1 MSGIASIYFLDKKA
15 KPIIF
20 RNYRGEVE
28 QDISSNMQRK
38 VLELEETNM
47 KPVFSVNSVHYA
59 WIKHSN
65 IYIVAVAKRNPNLSI
80 IFCFLH
86 KLVDILIGYFGRL
99 EDESIRDNF
108 VLIYELLDE
117 IIDHGYPQTTD
128 TKLLKEYITTQS
140 NKIKAQKATTEVIN
154 NEVSRTPGIKY
165 KVNQAFLDVV
175 EKVNSL
181 ISHKGEML
189 RSEVVGQINM
199 KTLLSGMPV
208 LKLGLNDKIF
218 YQVSGRT
225 TSSKTIEMDDLK
237 FHNCV
242 NMNKFESER
251 IIEFTPPDGT
261 FVLMNYRLNIQLKP
275 LIWVEVQINNIT
287 ETKIEYKV
295 KAKSNYKN
303 KSTAKNVLIFI
314 PVPNDLNNPLFKTQ
328 NGTVS
333 YLPGKEAIQWSLKS
347 FPGQTDI
354 FLRFQFSVPTVRK
367 ENSDKSIKRPIEVS
381 FEIPSFTVSGIN
393 VRYLKITEKSGYQA
407 FPYVK
412 YLTKNGQYQIRM
424 V

>member
-1 MSGIASIYFLDKKA
+1 MSGISSLYFLDKKA

-20 RNYRGEVE
+20 RNYRGDVG
-28 QDISSNMQRK
+28 QDISANIQRK
-38 VLELEETNM
+38 VLELEESNM
-47 KPVFSVNSVHYA
+47 KPVFTVNNVHYT
-59 WIKHSN
+59 WIKHRN
-65 IYIVAVAKRNPNLSI
+65 IYIVAVSRRNPNVAM

-86 KLVDILIGYFGRL
+86 KLVNILIGYFGRL

-117 IIDHGYPQTTD
+117 VLDHGYPQTTD
-128 TKLLKEYITTQS
+128 TKLLKEYIMTQS
-140 NKIKAQKATTEVIN
+140 NKLK
-154 NEVSRTPGIKY
+154 
-165 KVNQAFLDVV
+165 
-175 EKVNSL
+175 
-181 ISHKGEML
+181 
-189 RSEVVGQINM
+189 
-199 KTLLSGMPV
+199 V
-208 LKLGLNDKIF
+208 LKTPTVGLNDKIF
-218 YQVSGRT
+218 YQVSGRS

-251 IIEFTPPDGT
+251 IIEFTPPDGN

-275 LIWVEVQINNIT
+275 LIWVEVNINHVTNT
-287 ETKIEYKV
+287 RIEYKV

-303 KSTAKNVLIFI
+303 KSTAKNVGIYI
-314 PVPNDLNNPLFKTQ
+314 PVPNDINNPLFKTQ
-328 NGTVS
+328 NGKVS
-333 YLPGKEAIQWSLKS
+333 YLPSKEAIQWSLKT
-347 FPGQTDI
+347 FPGQTEI
-354 FLRFQFSVPTVRK
+354 FLRFQFNVPTVRA
-367 ENSDKSIKRPIEVS
+367 ENSDNSLKKPIEIT

-393 VRYLKITEKSGYQA
+393 VRYLKVTEKSGYQA

>member
-1 MSGIASIYFLDKKA
+1 MSGISSIYFLDKKA

-20 RNYRGEVE
+20 RNYRGDVG
-28 QDISSNMQRK
+28 QDISANIQRK
-38 VLELEETNM
+38 VLELEESNM
-47 KPVFSVNSVHYA
+47 KPVFTVNNVHYT
-59 WIKHSN
+59 WIKHRN
-65 IYIVAVAKRNPNLSI
+65 IYIVAVSCRNPNVTM

-117 IIDHGYPQTTD
+117 VLDHGYPQTTD
-128 TKLLKEYITTQS
+128 IKLLKEYIITQS
-140 NKIKAQKATTEVIN
+140 NKLKVLKTPTEVIN
-154 NEVSRTPGIKY
+154 SQVSRAPGIKY
-165 KVNQAFLDVV
+165 KINQAFLDVV

-189 RSEVVGQINM
+189 RSEVIGQINM
-199 KTLLSGMPV
+199 KALLSGMPV

-242 NMNKFESER
+242 NMNK
-251 IIEFTPPDGT
+251 
-261 FVLMNYRLNIQLKP
+261 LLNIQLKP
-275 LIWVEVQINNIT
+275 LIWVEVNINQVTNT
-287 ETKIEYKV
+287 RIEYKV

-303 KSTAKNVLIFI
+303 KSTAKNVSIYI

-328 NGTVS
+328 NGNVS
-333 YLPGKEAIQWSLKS
+333 YLPSKEAIQWSLKT
-347 FPGQTDI
+347 FPGQTEI
-354 FLRFQFSVPTVRK
+354 FLRFQFNVPTVRA
-367 ENSDKSIKRPIEVS
+367 ENSDNSLKKPIEIS

>member
-38 VLELEETNM
+38 VLELEESNM
-47 KPVFSVNSVHYA
+47 KPVFTVNSVHYA
-59 WIKHSN
+59 WIKHRN
-65 IYIVAVAKRNPNLSI
+65 IYVVAVAKRNPNLAM

-86 KLVDILIGYFGRL
+86 KLVNILIGYFGRL

-140 NKIKAQKATTEVIN
+140 NKLKAQKVTTDVIN
-154 NEVSRTPGIKY
+154 NETSRAPGIKY

-181 ISHKGEML
+181 ISSKGEML

-218 YQVSGRT
+218 YQVSGKT

-261 FVLMNYRLNIQLKP
+261 FVLMNYRLNLQLKP
-275 LIWVEVQINNIT
+275 LIWVEVKINNIT
-287 ETKIEYKV
+287 DTKFEYKV

-303 KSTAKNVLIFI
+303 KSTAKNVLIQV
-314 PVPNDLNNPLFKTQ
+314 PVPNDLNKPAFKTQ
-328 NGTVS
+328 TGTVS
-333 YLPGKEAIQWSLKS
+333 YLPAKEAIQWALKS
-347 FPGQTDI
+347 LPGQTEI
-354 FLRFQFSVPTVRK
+354 FLKFQFSVPTVRK
-367 ENSDKSIKRPIEVS
+367 ENSDKNIKKPIEVC

>member
-38 VLELEETNM
+38 VLELEESNM
-47 KPVFSVNSVHYA
+47 KPVFTVNSVHYA
-59 WIKHSN
+59 WIKHRN
-65 IYIVAVAKRNPNLSI
+65 IYVVAVAKRNPNLAM

-86 KLVDILIGYFGRL
+86 KLVNILIGYFGRL

-117 IIDHGYPQTTD
+117 IVDHGYPQTTD

-140 NKIKAQKATTEVIN
+140 NKLKAQKVTTDVIN
-154 NEVSRTPGIKY
+154 SEVSRAPGIKY
-165 KVNQAFLDVV
+165 KINQAFLDVV

-218 YQVSGRT
+218 YQVSGKS

-261 FVLMNYRLNIQLKP
+261 FVLMNYRLNLQLKP
-275 LIWVEVQINNIT
+275 LIWVEVKITNIT
-287 ETKIEYKV
+287 DTKYEYKV

-303 KSTAKNVLIFI
+303 KSTAKNVLIQI
-314 PVPNDLNNPLFKTQ
+314 PVPNDLNKPAFKTQ
-328 NGTVS
+328 TGTVS
-333 YLPGKEAIQWSLKS
+333 YLPAKEAIQWTLKS
-347 FPGQTDI
+347 LPGQTEI
-354 FLRFQFSVPTVRK
+354 FLKFQFTVPTVRK
-367 ENSDKSIKRPIEVS
+367 ENMDKNIKKPIEVC

>member
-1 MSGIASIYFLDKKA
+1 MSGISSIYFLDKKA

-20 RNYRGEVE
+20 RNYRGDVG
-28 QDISSNMQRK
+28 QDISANIQRK
-38 VLELEETNM
+38 VLELEESNM
-47 KPVFSVNSVHYA
+47 KPVFTVNNVHYT
-59 WIKHSN
+59 WIKHRN
-65 IYIVAVAKRNPNLSI
+65 IYIVAVSRRNPNVTM
-80 IFCFLH
+80 IFC
-86 KLVDILIGYFGRL
+86 
-99 EDESIRDNF
+99 E
-108 VLIYELLDE
+108 VL
-117 IIDHGYPQTTD
+117 DHGYPQTTD
-128 TKLLKEYITTQS
+128 IKLLKEYIITQS
-140 NKIKAQKATTEVIN
+140 NKLKILKTPTEVIN
-154 NEVSRTPGIKY
+154 SQVSRAPGIKY
-165 KVNQAFLDVV
+165 KINQAFLDVV

-181 ISHKGEML
+181 ISHKGDML
-189 RSEVVGQINM
+189 RSEVIGQINM
-199 KTLLSGMPV
+199 KALLSGMPV

-251 IIEFTPPDGT
+251 IIEFTPPDGN

-275 LIWVEVQINNIT
+275 LIWVEVNINQVTNT
-287 ETKIEYKV
+287 RIEYKV

-303 KSTAKNVLIFI
+303 KSTAKNVAIYI

-328 NGTVS
+328 NGNVS
-333 YLPGKEAIQWSLKS
+333 YLPSKEAIQWSLKT
-347 FPGQTDI
+347 FPGQTEI
-354 FLRFQFSVPTVRK
+354 FLRFQFNVPTIRA
-367 ENSDKSIKRPIEVS
+367 ENSDKSLKKPIEIT

>member
-20 RNYRGEVE
+20 RNYRGEVG
-28 QDISSNMQRK
+28 QDISANMQRK
-38 VLELEETNM
+38 VLELEEANM
-47 KPVFSVNSVHYA
+47 KPVFTVNNVHYT

-65 IYIVAVAKRNPNLSI
+65 VYIVAVSKRNPNVTM

-86 KLVDILIGYFGRL
+86 KLVNILIGYFGRL

-117 IIDHGYPQTTD
+117 VIDHGYPQTTD
-128 TKLLKEYITTQS
+128 LKLLKEYIKTES
-140 NKIKAQKATTEVIN
+140 NKIKVAKTSTEVMN
-154 NEVSRTPGIKY
+154 NQVSRPPGIKY
-165 KVNQAFLDVV
+165 KINQAFLDVI

-189 RSEVVGQINM
+189 RSEVIVQINM
-199 KTLLSGMPV
+199 KALLSGMPV

-225 TSSKTIEMDDLK
+225 SSSRTIEMDDLK

-242 NMNKFESER
+242 NMNKFENER
-251 IIEFTPPDGT
+251 IIEFTPPDGN
-261 FVLMNYRLNIQLKP
+261 FILLNYRLNLQLKP
-275 LIWVEVQINNIT
+275 LIWVEVNINHIT
-287 ETKIEYKV
+287 NTRMEYKV
-295 KAKSNYKN
+295 KAKSNYKS
-303 KSTAKNVLIFI
+303 KSTAKNVCIFI

-333 YLPGKEAIQWSLKS
+333 YIPSKEAIQLVLKTLHV
-347 FPGQTDI
+347 QTEI
-354 FLRFQFSVPTVRK
+354 VLRFQFSLPTVRA
-367 ENSDKSIKRPIEVS
+367 ENSDKSMKKPIEIT
-381 FEIPSFTVSGIN
+381 FDIPSFTVSGIN

-407 FPYVK
+407 YPYVK
-412 YLTKNGQYQIRM
+412 YVTKNGQYQIRM

>member
-1 MSGIASIYFLDKKA
+1 
-15 KPIIF
+15 
-20 RNYRGEVE
+20 
-28 QDISSNMQRK
+28 
-38 VLELEETNM
+38 
-47 KPVFSVNSVHYA
+47 
-59 WIKHSN
+59 
-65 IYIVAVAKRNPNLSI
+65 
-80 IFCFLH
+80 
-86 KLVDILIGYFGRL
+86 
-99 EDESIRDNF
+99 
-108 VLIYELLDE
+108 
-117 IIDHGYPQTTD
+117 
-128 TKLLKEYITTQS
+128 
-140 NKIKAQKATTEVIN
+140 
-154 NEVSRTPGIKY
+154 
-165 KVNQAFLDVV
+165 
-175 EKVNSL
+175 
-181 ISHKGEML
+181 ML

-199 KTLLSGMPV
+199 KALLSGMPV

-251 IIEFTPPDGT
+251 IIEFTPPDGN

-275 LIWVEVQINNIT
+275 LIWVEVNINQITN
-287 ETKIEYKV
+287 TKIEYKV

-303 KSTAKNVLIFI
+303 KSTAKNVCIYI

-333 YLPGKEAIQWSLKS
+333 YLPSKEAIQWKLKT
-347 FPGQTDI
+347 FPGQTEI
-354 FLRFQFSVPTVRK
+354 FLRFQFSVPTVRA
-367 ENSDKSIKRPIEVS
+367 ENSDKSMKKPIEIT